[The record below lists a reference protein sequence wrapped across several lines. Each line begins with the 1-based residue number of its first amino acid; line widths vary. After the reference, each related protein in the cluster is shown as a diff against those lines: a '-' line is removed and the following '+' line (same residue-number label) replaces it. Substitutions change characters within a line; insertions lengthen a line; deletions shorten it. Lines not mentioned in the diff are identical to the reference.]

1 MLSRRSLAVLA
12 GLVLVGLLALLRL
25 ADPLPVAAI
34 RDIGFDFEQ
43 RLLPRPADQSPVRVI
58 DIDDAS
64 LSKYGQWPW
73 PRTLLATLT
82 DRLNEL
88 GAAVVGFDVLFP
100 EADRLSPDNDT
111 SFAGALFKG
120 NSVLGFSLAPN
131 GPGTLLCTGGRLL
144 R

>member
-88 GAAVVGFDVLFP
+88 GAA
-100 EADRLSPDNDT
+100 
-111 SFAGALFKG
+111 
-120 NSVLGFSLAPN
+120 
-131 GPGTLLCTGGRLL
+131 
-144 R
+144 